1 MSSFDVPIFLH
12 DFLRAPP
19 YFSTCNKRAIG
30 MLPDE
35 PALWRKVGGRT
46 PDLWILRSELKRI
59 CMAGGFRGSGFLL
72 WPSYRSRSHDL
83 WSGIWME
90 MTRSCDL
97 QGERSNL
104 ARFGRRRFPLLQF
117 SSAQLVLLL
126 ASVTQPS
133 ASFRIAEIPCWA
145 AIRSKMAGST
155 GHLFSRSARNA
166 HEELLAYRAS
176 GEEGQI
182 SAANN
187 SLRVAM
193 FHLQARRS

>member
-117 SSAQLVLLL
+117 KFSSAHL
-126 ASVTQPS
+126 ASGISHPATCFPS
-133 ASFRIAEIPCWA
+133 DR
-145 AIRSKMAGST
+145 G
-155 GHLFSRSARNA
+155 
-166 HEELLAYRAS
+166 
-176 GEEGQI
+176 
-182 SAANN
+182 N
-187 SLRVAM
+187 SLLGSDTVSEGG
-193 FHLQARRS
+193 FDRSPVFPLRPQCS